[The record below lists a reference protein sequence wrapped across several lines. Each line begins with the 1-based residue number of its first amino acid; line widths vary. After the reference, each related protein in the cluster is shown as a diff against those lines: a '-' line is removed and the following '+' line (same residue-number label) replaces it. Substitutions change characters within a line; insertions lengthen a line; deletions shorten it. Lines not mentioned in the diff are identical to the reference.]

1 MTGFL
6 AFLQRP
12 KIEPDFYG
20 TAFQVEIDQDSL
32 GDQMLPSLYAEDQT
46 NAMNQERRREGESP
60 VQFKSSKAILSY
72 WHTSILEY

>member
-6 AFLQRP
+6 AFLQCP
-12 KIEPDFYG
+12 KIGSDFYG
-20 TAFQVEIDQDSL
+20 TDLQVEIDQDSL

-60 VQFKSSKAILSY
+60 VQEFNS
-72 WHTSILEY
+72 HTSILEN

>member
-6 AFLQRP
+6 AFLQCP
-12 KIEPDFYG
+12 KIEPDSDG
-20 TAFQVEIDQDSL
+20 IAFQVEIDQDSL

-60 VQFKSSKAILSY
+60 V
-72 WHTSILEY
+72 H